1 MTENQ
6 LANLF
11 LRTINTWERDLSVN
25 ETLRASD
32 PDMMITQ
39 DEIWEL
45 AQKLAKLAQP
55 RKRYQ
60 DLHNS
65 VEGRKQRKELMKGN

>member
-6 LANLF
+6 LANIYQKSI
-11 LRTINTWERDLSVN
+11 TKWVDY
-25 ETLRASD
+25 A
-32 PDMMITQ
+32 PDVITQ
-39 DEIWEL
+39 DYIWEL
-45 AQKLAKLAQP
+45 SKTLAKLAQP